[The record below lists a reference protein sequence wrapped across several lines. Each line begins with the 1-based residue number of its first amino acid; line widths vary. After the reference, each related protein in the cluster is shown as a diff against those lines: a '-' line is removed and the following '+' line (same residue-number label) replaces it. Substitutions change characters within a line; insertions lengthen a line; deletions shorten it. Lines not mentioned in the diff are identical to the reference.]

1 MTDKISRQKDVQD
14 ITGLSRSTI
23 YRHVNAGTFPAPIQ
37 LTERLIGWRNSTIS
51 EWVAARP
58 EV

>member
-1 MTDKISRQKDVQD
+1 KDVQK

-23 YRHVNAGTFPAPIQ
+23 YRHINAGTFPAPVK
-37 LTERLIGWRNSTIS
+37 LTERLIGWHSSTIS
-51 EWVAARP
+51 DWMASRP

>member
-1 MTDKISRQKDVQD
+1 MTTKILRQKDVQK

-23 YRHVNAGTFPAPIQ
+23 YRHINAGTFPAPVK
-37 LTERLIGWRNSTIS
+37 LTERLIGWHSSTIS
-51 EWVAARP
+51 DWMASRP

>member
-1 MTDKISRQKDVQD
+1 MTTKILRQKDVQD

-23 YRHVNAGTFPAPIQ
+23 YRHINAGTFPAPVK
-37 LTERLIGWRNSTIS
+37 LTERLIGWHDSSIS
-51 EWVAARP
+51 EWMASRP

>member
-1 MTDKISRQKDVQD
+1 MTNKILRQKDVQK

-23 YRHVNAGTFPAPIQ
+23 YRHINAGTFPAPVK
-37 LTERLIGWRNSTIS
+37 LTERLIGWHSSAIS
-51 EWVAARP
+51 EWMASRP

>member
-1 MTDKISRQKDVQD
+1 MTDKILRQRDVQI

-23 YRHVNAGTFPAPIQ
+23 YRHVIAGTFPTPIK
-37 LTERLIGWRNSTIS
+37 LTDRLIGWRASIIF
-51 EWVAARP
+51 EWLANRP

>member
-1 MTDKISRQKDVQD
+1 MTDRILRQKDVQD

-37 LTERLIGWRNSTIS
+37 LTDRLIGWHSTIIS
-51 EWVAARP
+51 DWVAARP